1 MITLHPIPFAIESM
15 SKQPQYTHM
24 ARQVF
29 DEYLDSKLDLDTLIM
44 RLREMELQL
53 MADED
58 EVEDEEEE
66 ETGKRLWFRFFAGD
80 TLTTTIAEIERDL
93 GDPSHPNARIL
104 LQGIAFG
111 LEADELEVH
120 YS

>member
-1 MITLHPIPFAIESM
+1 
-15 SKQPQYTHM
+15 M

-29 DEYLDSKLDLDTLIM
+29 DHYLDNKIDLDALIEK
-44 RLREMELQL
+44 LREIELQL

-58 EVEDEEEE
+58 EEGDGEEVETD
-66 ETGKRLWFRFFAGD
+66 KRLWFRFFAGD
-80 TLTTTIAEIERDL
+80 TLSTTIAEIERDL

-111 LEADELEVH
+111 LETDELEVH